1 MFPAGRAKRALSA
14 TPAAGLL
21 ARLQP
26 ATMVD
31 THRAQIA
38 GQLLASVRRLDAELK
53 ANQAAIGKAVRAS
66 HTTLTRLHGVGVL
79 LAAKIIAHTGQL
91 HRFPDRG
98 HYASYNGSAPIEA
111 SSGDRCRHRLN
122 RGGNRQ
128 LNSALHIIA
137 VCQIRDPGPGQANY
151 QRKLAEG
158 KTPAEARRA
167 LKRRISDAIYRCLHA
182 DHQGRNR
189 AAA

>member
-1 MFPAGRAKRALSA
+1 MTFI
-14 TPAAGLL
+14 LL
-21 ARLQP
+21 PP
-26 ATMVD
+26 ATCR
-31 THRAQIA
+31 HQIVPS
-38 GQLLASVRRLDAELK
+38 QDSV
-53 ANQAAIGKAVRAS
+53 
-66 HTTLTRLHGVGVL
+66 
-79 LAAKIIAHTGQL
+79 LAAKLIAHTGQL

-137 VCQIRDPGPGQANY
+137 VCQIRDPGPGQAYY

-167 LKRRISDAIYRCLHA
+167 LKRRISDAIYRHLRT
-182 DHQGRNR
+182 DHQRSNTPTP
-189 AAA
+189 

>member
-1 MFPAGRAKRALSA
+1 VA
-14 TPAAGLL
+14 
-21 ARLQP
+21 
-26 ATMVD
+26 D
-31 THRAQIA
+31 
-38 GQLLASVRRLDAELK
+38 VRRLDAQLT
-53 ANQAAIGKAVRAS
+53 ANQTAIGKAIRAS
-66 HTTLTRLHGVGVL
+66 HTTLTHVRGVGVIV
-79 LAAKIIAHTGQL
+79 AAKLIAHTGEL

-137 VCQIRDPGPGQANY
+137 VCQLRDPGPGRVYY

-167 LKRRISDAIYRCLHA
+167 LKRRISDAIYRRLYA
-182 DHQGRNR
+182 DHQRSNTPT
-189 AAA
+189 A